1 MRFGGTIH
9 QMRIGAIQTSP
20 DAIRHFCEKYKI
32 AEFSLFGSVLRDDF
46 GPDSDIDVLIHF
58 SRGGEMTL
66 ENMIEMKE
74 ELSSLFDGR
83 KIDLVER
90 ALLKNPFRR
99 YEILNNRRILYA
111 A

>member
-1 MRFGGTIH
+1 MRVGNLE
-9 QMRIGAIQTSP
+9 TSA
-20 DAIRHFCEKYKI
+20 DAVRLFCQKWNI

-58 SRGGEMTL
+58 APGGEITL
-66 ENMIEMKE
+66 ENMLEMKE
-74 ELSSLFDGR
+74 ELSGLFGGR

-90 ALLKNPFRR
+90 PLVKNPFRR
-99 YEILNNRRILYA
+99 HDILTDRQVLYA